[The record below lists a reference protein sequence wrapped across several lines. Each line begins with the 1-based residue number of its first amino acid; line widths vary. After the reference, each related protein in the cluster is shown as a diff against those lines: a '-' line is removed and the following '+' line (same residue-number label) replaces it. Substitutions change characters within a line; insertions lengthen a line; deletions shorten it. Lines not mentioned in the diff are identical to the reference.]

1 MHNLLNRTDGIGSDV
16 SLPPDNYY
24 QPFWRSVDL
33 PPEPNT
39 AIDNGLTELA
49 VLESKLVAF
58 ASRTRSV
65 AARLAVGAYMTGI
78 YTQLLRIERSNDS
91 GTEEAEEGSSHG
103 LDSEDQVM
111 NAV

>member
-1 MHNLLNRTDGIGSDV
+1 MYNLLDRTDGAGRDALLPSD
-16 SLPPDNYY
+16 NH

-33 PPEPNT
+33 PHEPNT
-39 AIDNGLTELA
+39 TMDDALTHLA
-49 VLESKLVAF
+49 LWESTLVAF

-78 YTQLLRIERSNDS
+78 YTQLLRTEPSNDS
-91 GTEEAEEGSSHG
+91 ETGEADEGSNRS

-111 NAV
+111 DTV